1 MNKITQVRIGVDGVS
16 RTLKAIKDFL
26 VGKVEDDIRVNL
38 NHKIANE
45 LTPADVPVAVYIRD
59 NLHDLLRAD
68 VAQLKAWADYFDLHY
83 PNRFKV
89 KVGKNWKETD
99 LCKALLAAF
108 DFTKHREGV
117 LVEVAKQLNVK
128 TCPYC
133 NMHYT
138 LYANEQRARSVRKL
152 ARFQFDHFFE
162 KSKYPM
168 LSMSFY
174 NLIPSCGVCNQGKS
188 AGKLSLD
195 YHPYDS
201 DIHKLFHFELR
212 DPLGPYT
219 AARVKDEAEIELV
232 PETGVNTQEFKAY
245 EKMFHLKAL
254 YSRHGDV
261 VQEVYDKAYE
271 APYYLNS
278 ANFSFLG
285 TQSTEYLKRLW
296 LGNYTVAKDIEKR
309 PMAKFMQDLWAQAEG
324 DATSLIEEG
333 LSEQ

>member
-1 MNKITQVRIGVDGVS
+1 MNKITQVRVGVDGVS
-16 RTLKAIKDFL
+16 RTLNAIRDYL
-26 VGKVEDDIRVNL
+26 VREVEDEIRTVL
-38 NHKIANE
+38 NDKIAHE
-45 LTPADVPVAVYIRD
+45 LALADVPVAEYIRD
-59 NLHDLLRAD
+59 NLHDLLQAD
-68 VAQLKAWADYFDLHY
+68 VAHLKAWADYFDLNY
-83 PNRFKV
+83 PDKFKINRT
-89 KVGKNWKETD
+89 ETD

-108 DFTKHREGV
+108 GFTKHREGV

-219 AARVKDEAEIELV
+219 AARVKDEVEIELV
-232 PETGVNTQEFKAY
+232 PEAGVNAKEFKAY

-285 TQSTEYLKRLW
+285 TQSIEYLKRLW
-296 LGNYTVAKDIEKR
+296 LGNYTEAKDIEKR

-333 LSEQ
+333 LS